1 MANLNN
7 AQILETVPSAL
18 DRISEVT
25 SPKLSEEGLVL
36 EVLGMTIDTA
46 KIKNPKLRRMIE
58 NSATKT
64 PPKCSANH
72 EGRAPVYED
81 GCYGCYS
88 EVAYIDNCIDK
99 GS

>member
-7 AQILETVPSAL
+7 EQILETVPQAL
-18 DRISEVT
+18 DRIPEVT
-25 SPKLSEEGLVL
+25 MPSKLDEEGLVL

-46 KIKNPKLRRMIE
+46 KIKNPKLRRTIE

-64 PPKCSANH
+64 PPKCSAS
-72 EGRAPVYED
+72 
-81 GCYGCYS
+81 CYTDDNYG

-99 GS
+99 GVK